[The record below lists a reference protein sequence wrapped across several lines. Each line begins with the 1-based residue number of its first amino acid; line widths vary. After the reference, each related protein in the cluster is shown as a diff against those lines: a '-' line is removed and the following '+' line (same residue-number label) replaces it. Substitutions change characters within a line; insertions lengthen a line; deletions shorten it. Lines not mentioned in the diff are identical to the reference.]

1 MPTYEY
7 RCEKCG
13 EQFEV
18 FQSFSDRALR
28 RHPDCG
34 GPLEKVLH
42 PRGIVFKG
50 SGFYVTDSR
59 AKSSSSSDSG
69 DSNGSSEKPSSS
81 SGSGEKSG
89 SSEKVGSGTKSAA
102 SSKSDKPRSGD
113 KSPGGNSSG
122 DKSPGR
128 KSSGDRPSTS
138 SRSRD

>member
-59 AKSSSSSDSG
+59 VKSSGSTDSG
-69 DSNGSSEKPSSS
+69 DSNGSSEKSSS
-81 SGSGEKSG
+81 SSESGTEKSG
-89 SSEKVGSGTKSAA
+89 SGQKTGSGTNSGP
-102 SSKSDKPRSGD
+102 SSKADKLRTGG
-113 KSPGGNSSG
+113 KSSAEKSSG
-122 DKSPGR
+122 DK
-128 KSSGDRPSTS
+128 PSTS
-138 SRSRD
+138 SASRD

>member
-59 AKSSSSSDSG
+59 AKSSSSTDSG
-69 DSNGSSEKPSSS
+69 GSNGSSEKSSSS

-89 SSEKVGSGTKSAA
+89 SSDKTGSSTKSE
-102 SSKSDKPRSGD
+102 SNSKSDKPRSGG
-113 KSPGGNSSG
+113 KSSG
-122 DKSPGR
+122 DKP
-128 KSSGDRPSTS
+128 SGDRPSPS
-138 SRSRD
+138 SASRD

>member
-13 EQFEV
+13 AQFEV

-59 AKSSSSSDSG
+59 AKSSTSTESG
-69 DSNGSSEKPSSS
+69 DSNGSSEKSA

-89 SSEKVGSGTKSAA
+89 SSEKTGPAKKSEAGKA
-102 SSKSDKPRSGD
+102 DRARSGD
-113 KSPGGNSSG
+113 KSSAA
-122 DKSPGR
+122 
-128 KSSGDRPSTS
+128 KSSGDRSSTS
-138 SRSRD
+138 SASRD